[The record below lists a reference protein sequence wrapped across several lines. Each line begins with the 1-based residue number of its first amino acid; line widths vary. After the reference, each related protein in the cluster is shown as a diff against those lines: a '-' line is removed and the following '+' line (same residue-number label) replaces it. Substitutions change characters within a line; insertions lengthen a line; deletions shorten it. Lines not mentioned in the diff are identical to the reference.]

1 MPAYSFRLATKQRG
15 RRYSLTAIGCLTAIT
30 ICCTAALTSQAHAE
44 PECMGAQVATCVGD
58 EFMFEEVTITD
69 NSTGVV
75 RLPPVI
81 VKGQRPLP
89 EVSPAQLEAMAE
101 ATRLEM
107 QKEQF
112 KAAKETCLAT
122 AAGKF
127 GACTANVNTACSTA
141 GGATGAAAST
151 LCKYVPP
158 RAKFLCTV
166 LAGGAGGGGGGEC
179 IRQAGQL
186 CEAQLKKDVV
196 ACDAPPAAP
205 QPRSPVVKQVP
216 R

>member
-1 MPAYSFRLATKQRG
+1 
-15 RRYSLTAIGCLTAIT
+15 
-30 ICCTAALTSQAHAE
+30 
-44 PECMGAQVATCVGD
+44 
-58 EFMFEEVTITD
+58 MFEEVTITD
-69 NSTGVV
+69 NPADMV
-75 RLPPVI
+75 RFPTVI
-81 VKGQRPLP
+81 VTGQRPLP

-112 KAAKETCLAT
+112 RAAKETCLAT

-127 GACTANVNTACSTA
+127 GACTANVNTACATA
-141 GGATGAAAST
+141 GGAAGAAAST

-166 LAGGAGGGGGGEC
+166 LTGGAGGGGGGEC
-179 IRQAGQL
+179 VRQAGQL

-196 ACDAPPAAP
+196 ACDVPPATP
-205 QPRSPVVKQVP
+205 KPRLPVVKQVP